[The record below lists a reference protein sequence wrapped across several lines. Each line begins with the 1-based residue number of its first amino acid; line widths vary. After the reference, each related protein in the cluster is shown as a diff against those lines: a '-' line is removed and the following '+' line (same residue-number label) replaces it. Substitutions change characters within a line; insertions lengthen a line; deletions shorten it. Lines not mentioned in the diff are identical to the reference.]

1 MHTNLRR
8 PAALAVLLAAAALWA
23 VPAQAGKPEWAGGPH
38 AGTAG
43 HGDPERHS
51 VQANDDKRGGKR
63 TAAGP
68 QGVTVG
74 GYFGERQRTAAR
86 SYYEDEGRHSRGKG
100 CPPGLAKKHNGCM
113 PPGQARKWAVGRE
126 LPRDVTYYPV
136 PQAVVVTLGVP
147 PAGYRYVRVASD
159 ILLIAVGSRMVM
171 DGIQDLVR

>member
-1 MHTNLRR
+1 MHPNLRQ
-8 PAALAVLLAAAALWA
+8 PAAVAALVIATVLWA
-23 VPAQAGKPEWAGGPH
+23 APAQAGKPEWAGGPH
-38 AGTAG
+38 GAKG
-43 HGDPERHS
+43 HADSPRHS
-51 VQANDDKRGGKR
+51 VEVNDEGRSGR
-63 TAAGP
+63 RAAAAP
-68 QGVTVG
+68 QGVTIG
-74 GYFGERQRTAAR
+74 GYFGKPQRSAAR
-86 SYYEDEGRHSRGKG
+86 NYYEGRHSGGKS

-113 PPGQARKWAVGRE
+113 PPGQARQWAVGRE